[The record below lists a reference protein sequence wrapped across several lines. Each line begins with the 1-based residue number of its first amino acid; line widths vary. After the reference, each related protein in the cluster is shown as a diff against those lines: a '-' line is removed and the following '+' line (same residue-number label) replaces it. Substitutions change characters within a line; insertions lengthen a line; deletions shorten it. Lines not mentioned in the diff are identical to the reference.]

1 MRKVCQGSLPSHWRF
16 FIDIAP
22 FYVLENPRMP
32 FPAASRPSAPIV
44 ALVALALWGLLSGC
58 ESTANR
64 DMKRAQDRAAIQ
76 LSYAQRDRDEY
87 KAQVDK
93 LQAAL
98 ADSQAK
104 HTLEQQQ
111 VAALRADLQRAQD
124 ASLEAQKS
132 QAEANR

>member
-1 MRKVCQGSLPSHWRF
+1 M
-16 FIDIAP
+16 
-22 FYVLENPRMP
+22 
-32 FPAASRPSAPIV
+32 

-58 ESTANR
+58 ESSANR

-132 QAEANR
+132 QAEANRLVEENKALNRKLADARAASAVQASSPTTMPNK